1 MKRGNGTCQQAAHS
15 PPSQGTALQG
25 PLGEYPR
32 VCPDVPDSETA
43 GYVFFL
49 LLLVVVVV
57 FVCVFVVALIVLST
71 CHKLGSSGKR

>member
-1 MKRGNGTCQQAAHS
+1 MKRGNDTCQQAAHS

-43 GYVFFL
+43 DYVFFL
-49 LLLVVVVV
+49 LLLVAVV